1 MKNADDDDK
10 SDSKKFQSV
19 ARRLHDRKDFSKD
32 EYTVQRNVFHVTFET
47 ADFSEKESEAVNI
60 MKTEQISSKI
70 KRCKRFRTRLNT
82 ELKDCK
88 KTSTKCLICD
98 TREHSLSEC

>member
-19 ARRLHDRKDFSKD
+19 ARRLHDRKDSSKD
-32 EYTVQRNVFHVTFET
+32 ECIIQKDVFHVTFEA

-60 MKTEQISSKI
+60 MKTEQAQSKI
-70 KRCKRFRTRLNT
+70 KKHKKSETRSNVK
-82 ELKDCK
+82 LKDCK
-88 KTSTKCLICD
+88 KTSTKCLACD